1 MNLRRNYEMGLLKRL
16 KTIATAD
23 LHDVL
28 DRMED
33 PIVMLKQHLREM
45 EQDIAGGEEA
55 LAKQLFFEKKQEAQL
70 IETRALIEKRV
81 GQAEIAVKK
90 GDDETAK
97 QLILDKIELE
107 KKEQVYASQLE
118 ALSQQTKKLVQQ
130 IEDYKHK
137 YKELKNKQQL
147 LISRAHVAKV
157 TESIEQ
163 SFATFTPGSAVKG
176 FERAE
181 EKILALEAK
190 SKARELFHPS
200 VDLNKVYDYELEEQ
214 VQKELE
220 KIKNN

>member
-1 MNLRRNYEMGLLKRL
+1 MNLRRNYEMGLFKRL
-16 KTIATAD
+16 KMIATAD

>member
-1 MNLRRNYEMGLLKRL
+1 MGLLKRL

-45 EQDIAGGEEA
+45 EKEIAKGEEA
-55 LAKQLFFEKKQEAQL
+55 LAKQLFFKKKQEAQL
-70 IETRALIEKRV
+70 NETQALIEKRV

-97 QLILDKIELE
+97 QLLLDKIDLE
-107 KKEQVYASQLE
+107 NKEKIYASQLE

-137 YKELKNKQQL
+137 YKELINKQQL
-147 LISRAHVAKV
+147 IISRAHVTKV
-157 TESIEQ
+157 TDSIEQ

-181 EKILALEAK
+181 EKIHALEAR
-190 SKARELFHPS
+190 SKARELFHPTI
-200 VDLNKVYDYELEEQ
+200 DLNKVYANDLEEQ

-220 KIKNN
+220 ALKNN

>member
-1 MNLRRNYEMGLLKRL
+1 MGLLKRL

-28 DRMED
+28 DRVED

-45 EQDIAGGEEA
+45 EQDIAKGEEA

-70 IETRALIEKRV
+70 NETQALIKKRV

-107 KKEQVYASQLE
+107 KKEKIYASQLE

-130 IEDYKHK
+130 MEDYKHK

-181 EKILALEAK
+181 EKILALEVR
-190 SKARELFHPS
+190 SKAREMFHPTI
-200 VDLNKVYDYELEEQ
+200 DINKVYDYELEEQ
-214 VQKELE
+214 VQKELDAL
-220 KIKNN
+220 KNN

>member
-1 MNLRRNYEMGLLKRL
+1 MGLLKRL

-45 EQDIAGGEEA
+45 EEDIAKGEEA
-55 LAKQLFFEKKQEAQL
+55 LAKQLFFEKKQEVQL
-70 IETRALIEKRV
+70 KETQALIAKRV
-81 GQAEIAVKK
+81 GQAETAVKK
-90 GDDETAK
+90 GDEETAK
-97 QLILDKIELE
+97 QLIMDKIELE
-107 KKEQVYASQLE
+107 KKEKVYASQLE
-118 ALSQQTKKLVQQ
+118 ALSEQTKKLVNQ
-130 IEDYKHK
+130 IENYKNK

-157 TESIEQ
+157 TEAIET

-190 SKARELFHPS
+190 SKARELFQPS
-200 VDLNKVYDYELEEQ
+200 VDLNKVYDYELEKQ
-214 VQKELE
+214 VQAELE
-220 KIKNN
+220 KLKNN